1 MTTILVPVDG
11 SALAQEAIPYARS
24 LLRPDDRLLLLRVVP
39 LAESIAAAM
48 TGSVIASEDEVSAM
62 WKQAADGELAEA
74 AGQAGIAAD
83 RIETEV
89 AVGDPAEQ
97 IVATAQAKPAEMI
110 VMASHGRGAIG
121 RAIFGSVADRVAHTA
136 TVPVMLVR
144 PSKDHT
150 DRPDFHVARV
160 VVPLDGSA
168 LAEEALPVAKRI
180 SAQLAVPIHLVRA
193 IDPVSALPMAS
204 SVTPVAPVSPE
215 IATQI
220 MNEIE
225 AEAKGTLAAAER
237 RLAGEGFTATAELLE
252 GSPFFAIADALKP
265 GDVLVMTS
273 HGRTGVRRWLMGS
286 VAEKLVREAPAPVV
300 IVPAVDREAA
310 AKG

>member
-11 SALAQEAIPYARS
+11 STLAHEAIPYARS
-24 LLRPDDRLLLLRVVP
+24 LLRPDDRLLLVRVVP

-180 SAQLAVPIHLVRA
+180 STQLAVPIHLVRA
-193 IDPVSALPMAS
+193 IDPVSALPMAP

-225 AEAKGTLAAAER
+225 AEAKGSLATVER
-237 RLAGEGFTATAELLE
+237 KLAGDGFTATAELLE

-310 AKG
+310 KE

>member
-11 SALAQEAIPYARS
+11 SVLAQQAIPYARA
-24 LLRPDDRLLLLRVVP
+24 LLRPDDQVLLLRVVP

-48 TGSVIASEDEVSAM
+48 TGTVIASEDEVSAM

-74 AGQAGIAAD
+74 AGHAGIAAD

-97 IVATAQAKPAEMI
+97 IVAAAQAKPAEMI

-180 SAQLAVPIHLVRA
+180 STQLAVPIHLVRA
-193 IDPVSALPMAS
+193 IDPVSALPMAP
-204 SVTPVAPVSPE
+204 SVTPIAPVSPE

-225 AEAKGTLAAAER
+225 AEAKGTLATVER
-237 RLAGEGFTATAELLE
+237 KLAGDGFTATAELLE

-310 AKG
+310 KE

>member
-11 SALAQEAIPYARS
+11 SVLAQQAIPYARA
-24 LLRPDDRLLLLRVVP
+24 LLRPDDQVLLLRVVP

-48 TGSVIASEDEVSAM
+48 TGTVIASEDEVSAM

-74 AGQAGIAAD
+74 AGHAGIAAD
-83 RIETEV
+83 RIATEV

-97 IVATAQAKPAEMI
+97 IVAAAQAKPAEMI

-180 SAQLAVPIHLVRA
+180 STQLAVPIHLVRA
-193 IDPVSALPMAS
+193 IDPVSALPMAP
-204 SVTPVAPVSPE
+204 SVTPIAPVSPE

-225 AEAKGTLAAAER
+225 AEAKGTLATVER
-237 RLAGEGFTATAELLE
+237 KLAGDGFTATAELLE

-310 AKG
+310 KG

>member
-1 MTTILVPVDG
+1 VTTILVPVDG
-11 SALAQEAIPYARS
+11 SVLAQQAIPYARA
-24 LLRPDDRLLLLRVVP
+24 LLRPDDQVLLLRVVP

-48 TGSVIASEDEVSAM
+48 TGTVIASEDEVSAM

-74 AGQAGIAAD
+74 AGHAGIAAD
-83 RIETEV
+83 RIATEV

-97 IVATAQAKPAEMI
+97 IVAAAQAKPAEMI

-180 SAQLAVPIHLVRA
+180 STQLAVPIHLVRA
-193 IDPVSALPMAS
+193 IDPVSALPMAP
-204 SVTPVAPVSPE
+204 SVTPIAPVSPE

-225 AEAKGTLAAAER
+225 AEAKGTLATVER
-237 RLAGEGFTATAELLE
+237 KLAGDGFTATAELLE

-310 AKG
+310 KE

>member
-11 SALAQEAIPYARS
+11 SVLAQQAIPYARA
-24 LLRPDDRLLLLRVVP
+24 LLRPDDQVLLLRVVP

-48 TGSVIASEDEVSAM
+48 TGTVIASEDEVSAM

-74 AGQAGIAAD
+74 AGHAGIAAD
-83 RIETEV
+83 RIATEV

-97 IVATAQAKPAEMI
+97 IVAAAQAKPAEMI

-180 SAQLAVPIHLVRA
+180 STQLAVPIHLVRA
-193 IDPVSALPMAS
+193 IDPVSALPMAP
-204 SVTPVAPVSPE
+204 SVTPIAPVSPE

-225 AEAKGTLAAAER
+225 AEAKGTLATVER
-237 RLAGEGFTATAELLE
+237 KLAGDGFTATAELLE

-310 AKG
+310 KE